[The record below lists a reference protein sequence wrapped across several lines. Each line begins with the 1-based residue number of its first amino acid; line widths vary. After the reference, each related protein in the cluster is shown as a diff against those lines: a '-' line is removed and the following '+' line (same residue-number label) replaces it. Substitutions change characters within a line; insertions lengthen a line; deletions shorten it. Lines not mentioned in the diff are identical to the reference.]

1 MHMQVSQLLA
11 EHPCL
16 VSRGIT
22 VYAACPGSCAT
33 DMNPHGRHTTAAGAA
48 TPAWLVTH
56 EQPEQLS
63 GRFWMWRQQMSFWVF
78 FAILY
83 DSVYVVGETCRFGSR
98 NPITI
103 NGRCNTCCK

>member
-78 FAILY
+78 FCNTI
-83 DSVYVVGETCRFGSR
+83 RFGV
-98 NPITI
+98 
-103 NGRCNTCCK
+103 CCRGNLPFWVSQSDYNQWQMQYML